1 MPTITTSAPGKL
13 MLYGD
18 HAVLYDQPCLV
29 TAVDLRMRV
38 SATLYE
44 SDEVR
49 IRTPMLPKSVVL
61 SLSEL
66 ADGGPLPQAIK
77 FVGLAIRK
85 FWQQTNQQFGLKIRT
100 ESQFTHAYGLG
111 SSSAVTVATLK
122 ALAEATNTPLTL
134 AKLFHLSYE
143 TVLEAQSGRASG
155 FDVAAATY
163 GGTLYYHVGQPPQPL
178 AVPDLPLIVGY
189 SGTKASTTELVAQ
202 VANLHQRHPKHVN
215 RIMESIGLLVEDART
230 ALEQGDMET
239 AGALMG
245 FNQAYLQ
252 ALQVSSPPLDTLI
265 SGVLRHGAYGAKL
278 SGAGGGDCMIA
289 LINQSCRPKIE
300 SYFTNSLLAGAE
312 LLTAATGAEGV
323 RIESA

>member
-1 MPTITTSAPGKL
+1 MRTITASSPGKL

-38 SATLYE
+38 SVTLYD

-49 IRTPMLPKSVVL
+49 IRTPMLPQSVIL
-61 SLSEL
+61 SVSEL
-66 ADGGPLPQAIK
+66 ADGDALPQAIK
-77 FVGLAIRK
+77 FVGLAIKK
-85 FWQQTNQQFGLKIRT
+85 FWRYTNQRFGLKLLT

-111 SSSAVTVATLK
+111 SSSAVTVATMR
-122 ALAEATNTPLTL
+122 ALAEAANTTLTL
-134 AKLFHLSYE
+134 EELFRLSYE
-143 TVLEAQSGRASG
+143 TVLEAQSGKASG

-178 AVPDLPLIVGY
+178 TVPELPLVVGY
-189 SGTKASTTELVAQ
+189 SGTKVSTTELVTQ
-202 VANLHQRHPKHVN
+202 VSKLHQRHPKHVN

-230 ALEQGDMET
+230 ALEQGDIQT

-252 ALQVSSPPLDTLI
+252 ALQVSSDSLDTLI
-265 SGVLRHGAYGAKL
+265 NGALRHGAYGAKL

-289 LINQSCRPKIE
+289 LVSQSCRPKVE
-300 SYFTNSLLAGAE
+300 AYLTNSPLAGAE
-312 LLTAATGAEGV
+312 LLTAAIGAEGV
-323 RIESA
+323 RID